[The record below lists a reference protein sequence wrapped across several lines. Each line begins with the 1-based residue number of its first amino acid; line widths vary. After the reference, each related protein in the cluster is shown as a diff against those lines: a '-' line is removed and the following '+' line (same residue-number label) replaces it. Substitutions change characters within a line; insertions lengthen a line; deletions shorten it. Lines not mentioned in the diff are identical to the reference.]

1 MNDAVIWL
9 DSVVARS
16 VVLILLV
23 LIGAAVAYR
32 VQRHHTMRELE
43 AIAMQERH
51 LYRLMQEQAGDIERL
66 RMIHHNAKNELILLK
81 GMLECGKKEEALAYV
96 QELLQQ
102 ENG

>member
-1 MNDAVIWL
+1 
-9 DSVVARS
+9 
-16 VVLILLV
+16 
-23 LIGAAVAYR
+23 
-32 VQRHHTMRELE
+32 
-43 AIAMQERH
+43 
-51 LYRLMQEQAGDIERL
+51 MQEQAGDIERL